1 MEILEAKRLVIEAG
15 EKLVE
20 TGLIART
27 WGNVSCRVDDK
38 TFVITP
44 SGKSYIGLTPEDIVE
59 VAVENL
65 AWSGD
70 VKPSSEKGIHAQV
83 YKIYPDANF
92 VIHTHQK
99 NASSIS
105 VLKKGVENLTGEAR
119 EIIGDNIP
127 LGGYG
132 LPGTKTLRKG
142 VTNALMSSPSKAI
155 VMSHHGALCYGKDFD
170 EAFKVADCLEK
181 TSAQYILASAKSKL
195 GIVAENLDEFCD
207 KLVIKLA
214 NAKQTTNVDR
224 SKIYNSTL
232 DRESGKII
240 FTNQEN
246 GSEIFM
252 DLSSGSANA
261 DVSPTA
267 EAHRS
272 VYLASKKFNYILH
285 NADKETVAV
294 SLLEKKMKPL
304 LDDFAQICGTR
315 VKRVEKPEKCGKA
328 IKGKNAVLLKGSGAL
343 CAASVEGDAQAVSMI
358 MSKASLAQLTTKVCD
373 ASKPI
378 NIVESF
384 LMRIVYLKK
393 YSKQAAK

>member
-1 MEILEAKRLVIEAG
+1 MEILEAKKLVIEAG

-44 SGKSYIGLTPEDIVE
+44 SGKPYIGLTPEDIVE
-59 VAVENL
+59 VAIEDL

-70 VKPSSEKGIHAQV
+70 IKPSSEKGIHAQV

-105 VLKKGVENLTGEAR
+105 VLKKGIDNLTGEAK

-155 VMSHHGALCYGKDFD
+155 VMSHHGALCYGNDFE
-170 EAFKVADCLEK
+170 EAFKVAACLEK
-181 TSAQYILASAKSKL
+181 TSAQYIIASAKTKL
-195 GIVAENLDEFCD
+195 GIAAENLDEFCD

-224 SKIYNSTL
+224 SKIYNSKL

-240 FTNQEN
+240 FTNQGD

-261 DVSPTA
+261 DVSSTA
-267 EAHRS
+267 QAHRS
-272 VYLASKKFNYILH
+272 IYLASKKFNYILH

-294 SLLEKKMKPL
+294 SLLEKKMKPF

-343 CAASVEGDAQAVSMI
+343 CGASEEGDAQAVSMI

-378 NIVESF
+378 NIFESL

-393 YSKQAAK
+393 YSKQATK